1 VVRVNARDETPTV
14 VEAWPGELG
23 HLRALVAALNGAVQA
38 NNWRAVERLLAVFYS
53 THGRPAGTEA
63 SR

>member
-1 VVRVNARDETPTV
+1 

-63 SR
+63 GR

>member
-1 VVRVNARDETPTV
+1 MTARDENHTV